1 MWITTLVH
9 LVRSRSLVYAFAI
22 SALGAFL
29 ISSGGKVP
37 DFSIPIRLVAS
48 TYLVALATYLYN
60 DITDYQIDKINNR
73 RSAHELDSIKH
84 RITICY
90 TIAFFVI
97 ATVLAFSIN
106 IATGSASLIFSGLA
120 IAYSNPRIQLKNMFV
135 IKTAVTGSGAFITS
149 MMGCLASGT
158 FSYLGII
165 ASLIPFL
172 FYFILGPLGDISD
185 LKGDSKAGRRT
196 FPIVLG
202 IKRTLIITVSA
213 IFIIA
218 SLFFISNMYLGI
230 SIAGTVVGIVVTMFM
245 LSKIYKASKHY
256 DDKLELSKCRRSIR
270 YCIFA
275 CQISLL
281 TGVLTTGIF
290 F

>member
-1 MWITTLVH
+1 M
-9 LVRSRSLVYAFAI
+9 
-22 SALGAFL
+22 
-29 ISSGGKVP
+29 
-37 DFSIPIRLVAS
+37 
-48 TYLVALATYLYN
+48 ALATYLYN

>member
-1 MWITTLVH
+1 
-9 LVRSRSLVYAFAI
+9 
-22 SALGAFL
+22 
-29 ISSGGKVP
+29 
-37 DFSIPIRLVAS
+37 VAS

-73 RSAHELDSIKH
+73 RSAQELDSIRH

-106 IATGSASLIFSGLA
+106 TATGIASLIFSGLA
-120 IAYSNPRIQLKNMFV
+120 VAYSNPRIQLKNMFA
-135 IKTAVTGSGAFITS
+135 IKTAVTGAGAFITS
-149 MMGCLASGT
+149 MMGCLSSGT
-158 FSYLGII
+158 FSYLGIVS
-165 ASLIPFL
+165 SLIPFL

-185 LKGDSKAGRRT
+185 LKGDKKAGRRT

-202 IKRTLIITVSA
+202 IKRTLIITISA
-213 IFIIA
+213 TFIIA

-230 SIAGTVVGIVVTMFM
+230 SIAGTAVGIAVTMFM
-245 LSKIYKASKHY
+245 LSKIYKASKHH

-281 TGVLTTGIF
+281 FGVLTTGIF